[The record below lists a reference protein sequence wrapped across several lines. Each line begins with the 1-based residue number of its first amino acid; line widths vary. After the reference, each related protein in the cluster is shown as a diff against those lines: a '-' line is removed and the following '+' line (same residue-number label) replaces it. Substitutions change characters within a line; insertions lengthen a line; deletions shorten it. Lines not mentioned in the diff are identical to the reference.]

1 MKKALIA
8 PVFFAILLLVSASA
22 AGETEPAA
30 VFSQERD
37 LLENG
42 TLAERITLGN
52 SVFILEVA
60 EVFPPEAQIFY
71 ERTPFD
77 GVNEQEVLETWDY
90 EQTAV
95 QCRVVGS
102 EKSDYRLYFAR
113 NMTARS
119 SGEKAP
125 CPDDD
130 FPDPAPGDRLLVF
143 DSGMRNGFS
152 SLPPLWEGRTDQINA
167 IVVLDGNGHATVC
180 LAGTVLLR
188 GSSAIPID

>member
-8 PVFFAILLLVSASA
+8 PVLIAILLVSASA
-22 AGETEPAA
+22 AGEARPAD
-30 VFSQERD
+30 VYSQERD

-52 SVFILEVA
+52 GVYILEVT
-60 EVFPPEAQIFY
+60 EVFPPEAQCFY

-77 GVNEQEVLETWDY
+77 GVKEQEILETWDY

-95 QCRVVGS
+95 HCRVVCS
-102 EKSDYRLYFAR
+102 EKSDYRLYLGR